1 PRRCSP
7 AAWCAGSSSG
17 VRRPGNSRSRR
28 SSPGRE
34 CCSRAASSRA
44 APSAGSCS
52 RRSRACWARR
62 TRLPRRRRC
71 SGRSATSPTRISS
84 PTVCSWASACSST
97 ESACGSSDDRDGP
110 VGAQH
115 AGGWPVEV
123 DVDRVAHLRP
133 DVLIGQSVCDVCAV
147 GEGEL
152 ARVVATLMP
161 TPWVVSL
168 HAHTVDEMF
177 QDIRTVGEALEL
189 RDEAEEL
196 EAGLRYRLRRLAAQA
211 QRPGNVGAQHAAPLR
226 KPGVLVLEWLD
237 PPYVAGHWV
246 PELVALAGG
255 QDVGSAPGERSRA
268 RPWEELA
275 ALAPDVVVVALCG
288 FDIPRAQAELG
299 AVTDGAARTLLGR
312 RVEFLDGNAYTSR
325 PGPRLVDA
333 AETLA

>member
-1 PRRCSP
+1 MRVVSLLP
-7 AAWCAGSSSG
+7 AATEIVAALGAVGRLVG
-17 VRRPGNSRSRR
+17 VSHECDFPPEVRSLPRVT
-28 SSPGRE
+28 
-34 CCSRAASSRA
+34 
-44 APSAGSCS
+44 
-52 RRSRACWARR
+52 R
-62 TRLPRRRRC
+62 TRIDPALP
-71 SGRSATSPTRISS
+71 SGAI
-84 PTVCSWASACSST
+84 
-97 ESACGSSDDRDGP
+97 DR
-110 VGAQH
+110 AMAEAKR
-115 AGGWPVEV
+115 AGVSPVEV
-123 DVDRVAHLRP
+123 DVDLVAHLRP

-161 TPWVVSL
+161 TPWVVTL
-168 HAHTVDEMF
+168 HAHTLDEMF

-196 EAGLRYRLRRLAAQA
+196 EAGLRYRLRRVAAQT
-211 QRPGNVGAQHAAPLR
+211 QGRGNVGA
-226 KPGVLVLEWLD
+226 

-255 QDVGSAPGERSRA
+255 QDLGSAPGERSRA

-333 AETLA
+333 AETLARLIRG